1 MGNYVK
7 VDVWRFLLK
16 RGETMKSKINL
27 VILMMSFLFIA
38 FGCSKQNESIETEPY
53 TGKAL
58 HIGIIG
64 EEPNIKEKNIHFT
77 GVNFTDIQN
86 TEKYDAIFIT
96 KENLKEAAKAQYAT
110 VYNNSPIPFLFIETE
125 KGYGPFIKE
134 EFDFENYPDIDS
146 GAYAYLYDSKSN
158 HYWGYGLYND
168 IKNERNIQDVY
179 SRVFEK
185 IEDLAVA
192 N

>member
-1 MGNYVK
+1 MIY
-7 VDVWRFLLK
+7 RFLFN
-16 RGETMKSKINL
+16 RGETMKTKINL
-27 VILMMSFLFIA
+27 LILMMLVLFIT

-64 EEPNIKEKNIHFT
+64 EEPNVKEKNIQFT
-77 GVNFTDIQN
+77 GVNFIDLQN
-86 TEKYDAIFIT
+86 IEKYDAIFIT

-125 KGYGPFIKE
+125 KGYRPFINE
-134 EFDFENYPDIDS
+134 EVDYENYPDVDT
-146 GAYAYLYDSKSN
+146 GLYAYLYDNKSKQ
-158 HYWGYGLYND
+158 YWGYGLYND
-168 IKNERNIQDVY
+168 IKNEQNIQDVY
-179 SRVFEK
+179 SRIFET

-192 N
+192 H